1 MNDEENH
8 QRITISLH
16 PDLAE
21 WVKSKK
27 QELESKDRRMKT
39 SVSAIIA
46 DAIADMKTRDE
57 ATAPR
62 GQAMPDWTLN
72 EDPKQPPDEP
82 SARIVVPS
90 SGTSAGGSSTPK
102 PVTYRQA
109 GKAK

>member
-21 WVKSKK
+21 WVKAKK

-72 EDPKQPPDEP
+72 DDPIKPPGN
-82 SARIVVPS
+82 SAKIVVPS
-90 SGTSAGGSSTPK
+90 SGTSGGGYLTPK

>member
-1 MNDEENH
+1 MSDDENYP
-8 QRITISLH
+8 RITITLP

-21 WVKSKK
+21 WVKAKK

-57 ATAPR
+57 TTAQR
-62 GQAMPDWTLN
+62 GQAMPDYTLN
-72 EDPKQPPDEP
+72 DDPIKPPGN
-82 SARIVVPS
+82 SAKIVVPS
-90 SGTSAGGSSTPK
+90 SGTSGGGYLTRRQANS
-102 PVTYRQA
+102 RQA